1 MSGGSSAA
9 LTTTHLPQLRGTLDE
24 WREKQPAPKPFT
36 AGRQDLATR
45 LADENAVGA
54 KEGKDIVVAFRTRP
68 SLPNEAEE
76 KFHAVETKEEAAAAR
91 AARTRRED
99 GRPCSPDVDASC
111 RRVGGRRARTGLET
125 PGERRTAT
133 GRCSPG
139 VDASCRGDP
148 GRRVLLGTRPKATA
162 RRATAAV
169 FVAVADVARRR

>member
-9 LTTTHLPQLRGTLDE
+9 LTTTHLPQLRATLDE

-76 KFHAVETKEEAAAAR
+76 KFHAVEKKEEAAAAEGQGTKQAEV
-91 AARTRRED
+91 AAEQ
-99 GRPCSPDVDASC
+99 PVKIEFCS
-111 RRVGGRRARTGLET
+111 
-125 PGERRTAT
+125 
-133 GRCSPG
+133 G
-139 VDASCRGDP
+139 V
-148 GRRVLLGTRPKATA
+148 
-162 RRATAAV
+162 TAASAEPGTFICHV
-169 FVAVADVARRR
+169 PGFKVCCMLF